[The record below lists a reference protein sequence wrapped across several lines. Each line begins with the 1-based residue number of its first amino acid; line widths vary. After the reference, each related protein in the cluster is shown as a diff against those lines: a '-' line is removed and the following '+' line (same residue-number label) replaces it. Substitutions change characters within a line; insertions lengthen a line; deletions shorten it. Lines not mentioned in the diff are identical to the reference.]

1 MVNITKVSFGERGN
15 RKTTALNAVL
25 TVAGSDS
32 SGGAGI
38 EADLKTLTAHRVF
51 GLTCITALTAQNTQ
65 KVYSVVKTSE
75 QKIRE
80 ILDANIID
88 FVEGYKED
96 EQPLKVV
103 KTGMLS
109 KEAVLVLDEYWH
121 KFLKMNIKLVMDPVM
136 VSTSGTELCDKE
148 GVEAFLKHLIK
159 KAFLITPNFTEAMVL
174 RKNLTGEDKDTGEF
188 KNLDDYIGFV
198 IQLQKEL
205 GCTSIL
211 VKGGHIPWN
220 KVSNRPFTK
229 GESPDQ
235 TNCVIIDILY
245 EGQNESV
252 IVFESPYISSKDTH
266 GTGCT
271 LSSAIAANLA
281 NGRSLSKATQLAIDY
296 TQRGMISLKKK
307 LGHGNGPLNHAISPQ
322 ESLKSKTRK
331 ILGKSTQETVLEE
344 YGSVLEYF
352 KRHPKVEPK
361 WHEYTH
367 HKFVGL
373 LAKNELPFDNFLYF
387 LKQDF
392 YYLTNYAQV
401 HGLLVSVTDDY
412 KQIRMQSAII
422 QEIVTEI
429 EKHKQKLSKAY
440 NIDYNDTKND
450 IQLHPNNACIE
461 YCNYILEKGKSEDFL
476 GIKVALAP
484 CLHGYA
490 EAAKWGQTIR
500 ASAQVSEHNET
511 SKTYRAWLD
520 DYTSDWYHEA
530 NKRGEEALQDI
541 FESSNLSDDRVEELA
556 SIFAD
561 VTQLEVNFWDEVLN
575 V

>member
-1 MVNITKVSFGERGN
+1 MVNITKVSFEERSN
-15 RKTTALNAVL
+15 CKKTALNAVL

-65 KVYSVVKTSE
+65 KVYSFVKTSE
-75 QKIRE
+75 QKIKE

-121 KFLKMNIKLVMDPVM
+121 RFSEKNIKLVMDPVI

-148 GVEAFLKHLIK
+148 GVEAFSKHLIK

-174 RKNLTGEDKDTGEF
+174 KKNLTGEDKAAGEF
-188 KNLDDYIGFV
+188 KSLDDYIGFV
-198 IQLQKEL
+198 VQLQKEL
-205 GCTSIL
+205 GCASIL

-220 KVSNRPFTK
+220 SSSDRPLAK

-235 TNCVIIDILY
+235 TKCVIIDILY

-252 IVFESPYISSKDTH
+252 TVFESPYISSKDTH

-322 ESLKSKTRK
+322 ESLKSETHKTS
-331 ILGKSTQETVLEE
+331 GKSTQETILEE

-352 KRHPKVEPK
+352 KSHPKVEPK
-361 WHEYTH
+361 WQEYTH

-373 LAKNELPFDNFLYF
+373 LAKNELPFDEFLYF

-392 YYLTNYAQV
+392 YYLINYAQV

-429 EKHKQKLSKAY
+429 EKHKEKLSKAY
-440 NIDYNDTKND
+440 NIDYCDTKND

-461 YCNYILEKGKSEDFL
+461 YCNYILEKGRSEDFL

-490 EAAKWGQTIR
+490 EAAKWGKTVR
-500 ASAQVSEHNET
+500 ESAQVPEDNET
-511 SKTYRAWLD
+511 SKTYHAWLD
-520 DYTSDWYHEA
+520 DYTSDWYREA
-530 NKRGEEALQDI
+530 DKRGQEALQDI
-541 FESSNLSDDRVEELA
+541 FKSSNLSDDRVEELA

-561 VTQLEVNFWDEVLN
+561 VTQLEVNFWNEVLN
-575 V
+575 I